1 MQLIEFIKAFLI
13 GIVQGITEWLPV
25 SSTGHMILFQS
36 FLKLEVSDAFWNM
49 FLVVIQLGSILA
61 VPVLFWERLNPFSAK
76 KSAGERRAT
85 LALWLRVVLAII
97 PSGIVG
103 ILLDDWFDTHLH
115 HAIPVAVALIVYGI
129 VFLFLERLP
138 RRAEQVCSADAVTA
152 KTALMIGLFQILS
165 LIPGTS
171 RSGSTILGAML
182 LGLSRT
188 AAAEFS
194 FFMAIPTMLGAGGIK
209 ILKFIAQGATLTG
222 SEWAILGIGCLTAF
236 AVSLVAIRYLMD
248 YVKRHSFAVFG
259 VYRIVLGLIVLGT
272 AAAGLIA

>member
-1 MQLIEFIKAFLI
+1 MQLIEFFKAFLI

-36 FLKLEVSDAFWNM
+36 FLKMDVSDAFWDM

-61 VPVLFWERLNPFSAK
+61 VPILFWERLNPISSK
-76 KSAGERRAT
+76 KSSQEKRMT
-85 LALWLRVVLAII
+85 LALWLRVLIAII

-115 HAIPVAVALIVYGI
+115 HAIPVAVSLIVYGI

-138 RRAEQVCSADAVTA
+138 RRGEQICSTDAIGT
-152 KTALMIGLFQILS
+152 KTALLIGLFQVLS

-259 VYRIVLGLIVLGT
+259 VYRIVLGLIVLVT